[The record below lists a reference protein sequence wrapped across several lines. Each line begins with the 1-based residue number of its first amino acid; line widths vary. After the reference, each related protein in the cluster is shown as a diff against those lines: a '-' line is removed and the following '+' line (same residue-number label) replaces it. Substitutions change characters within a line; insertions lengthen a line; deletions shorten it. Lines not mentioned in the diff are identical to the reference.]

1 MIEMPVPT
9 DSTLST
15 VARAL
20 GVTGSVTYSARP
32 LDFEIAAP
40 GTGGL
45 WRVHI
50 AGANGSATSVV
61 KALRHPSGW
70 PMLAQL
76 SDSDRAMFLAT
87 FPWSGEPEVLTEL
100 TAVCPVGMRAVGLLG
115 SQWHGDQLRT
125 MWMEDLGEASAP
137 FTAEQIAGT
146 ARLLGELAGR
156 RSLAGSA
163 MSEAFEDGF
172 ALTMIARGRVMSGL
186 LPLLSGPMGDAAGDL
201 VSPEL
206 VSDLLWVGEHLEDV
220 LGVVHALPQTPVHGD
235 AAPENLRQDPCDAGM
250 IVLIDT
256 AQFPRHAVGYDLGQ
270 LLFGRGSP
278 AIAMGEGF
286 IADVVGQ
293 FVRGLADGGLPT
305 AAADVWTGFVGSALI
320 RNGFDVVTPGDD
332 VPDRIAT
339 TRYLIDKAA
348 ELGLLPHRELTD

>member
-1 MIEMPVPT
+1 MIEMPVPS
-9 DSTLST
+9 DNTLST
-15 VARAL
+15 VACAL
-20 GVTGSVTYSARP
+20 GVTAPFTYSARP
-32 LDFEIAAP
+32 LDFEVAAP

-45 WRVHI
+45 WRVRI
-50 AGANGSATSVV
+50 AGSNGSSTSVV

-76 SDSDRAMFLAT
+76 SEADRQTFLAT

-100 TAVCPVGMRAVGLLG
+100 PAVCPVGMRAVDLLE
-115 SQWHGDQLRT
+115 SQWHGDHLRT

-156 RSLAGSA
+156 RTVAGSP
-163 MSEAFEDGF
+163 MSEAFDDGF
-172 ALTMIARGRVMSGL
+172 ALTMMARGRVMSGL
-186 LPLLSGPMGDAAGDL
+186 LPLLAGPMGDAARDF
-201 VSPEL
+201 VSEEL
-206 VSDLLWVGEHLEDV
+206 VSDLLWVGGHLEDV

-235 AAPENLRQDPCDAGM
+235 AAPENLRHDPHDPGT

-270 LLFGRGSP
+270 LLFGRGGP

-286 IADVVGQ
+286 IEDVVNQ

-305 AAADVWTGFVGSALI
+305 AAANVWIGFVGSALI

-332 VPDRIAT
+332 LTDRIAT
-339 TRYLIDKAA
+339 TRYLIAKAT
-348 ELGLLPHRELTD
+348 ELGLSPHRERTD